1 VKYEVRLVDDD
12 ALPDGRDL
20 VIVER
25 GPAECAVMLLA
36 GRPAQIWRA
45 VREWEAAHNIPESPI
60 VLHAVS

>member
-12 ALPDGRDL
+12 ELPEGRDL

-25 GPAECAVMLLA
+25 VPGEAAIMLIA

-45 VREWEAAHNIPESPI
+45 MRDWEAQHDVPDSPS
-60 VLHAVS
+60 LLYAVS